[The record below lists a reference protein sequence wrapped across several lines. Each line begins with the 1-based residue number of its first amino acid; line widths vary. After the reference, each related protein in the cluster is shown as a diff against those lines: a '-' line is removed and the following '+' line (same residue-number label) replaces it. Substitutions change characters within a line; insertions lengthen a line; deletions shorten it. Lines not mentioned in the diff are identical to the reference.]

1 MLWMGFPERV
11 TSDLSPLP
19 GHPVYLPWPSRG
31 IRAPVV
37 RVGVDSAALAFGTH
51 PVCDPCPRPLPT
63 FSAGSQADD
72 HIARRTA
79 QKIMAPPG
87 GRSNIT
93 SLS

>member
-1 MLWMGFPERV
+1 MAN
-11 TSDLSPLP
+11 TSFSQK
-19 GHPVYLPWPSRG
+19 GHTKTCVCEAWGPRG
-31 IRAPVV
+31 APNA
-37 RVGVDSAALAFGTH
+37 GV
-51 PVCDPCPRPLPT
+51 
-63 FSAGSQADD
+63 SAGSQADD

>member
-1 MLWMGFPERV
+1 MAWLSCQGRRGAWGACSVGLWLRIPGLAGVACLRHLASATSTPGFP
-11 TSDLSPLP
+11 T
-19 GHPVYLPWPSRG
+19 
-31 IRAPVV
+31 
-37 RVGVDSAALAFGTH
+37 
-51 PVCDPCPRPLPT
+51 
-63 FSAGSQADD
+63 GSQADD

>member
-1 MLWMGFPERV
+1 MVPAKPGGSAQARASCPGKISVPPVRNLHRSGF
-11 TSDLSPLP
+11 SLS
-19 GHPVYLPWPSRG
+19 
-31 IRAPVV
+31 
-37 RVGVDSAALAFGTH
+37 
-51 PVCDPCPRPLPT
+51 
-63 FSAGSQADD
+63 GSQADD

>member
-1 MLWMGFPERV
+1 M
-11 TSDLSPLP
+11 
-19 GHPVYLPWPSRG
+19 SRG
-31 IRAPVV
+31 TCETLP
-37 RVGVDSAALAFGTH
+37 SPT
-51 PVCDPCPRPLPT
+51 PLLP
-63 FSAGSQADD
+63 AGSQADD